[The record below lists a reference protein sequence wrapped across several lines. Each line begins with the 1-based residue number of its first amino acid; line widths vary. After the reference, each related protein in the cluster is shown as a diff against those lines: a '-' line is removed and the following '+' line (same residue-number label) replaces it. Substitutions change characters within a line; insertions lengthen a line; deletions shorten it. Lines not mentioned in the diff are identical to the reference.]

1 MAYNAFAD
9 LGQSFSE
16 RADGILRQST
26 IRLVNKHMKEG
37 AAVYVVSASIEEW
50 VRPMCSKFGVADVLG
65 TRIDVDDQGLLTGR
79 FLTANCYGQE
89 KVRRLLEIEPQRNE
103 YYLYAYGDSRGDR
116 EMLGFADKGTMVK

>member
-1 MAYNAFAD
+1 MAYNAFAY

-103 YYLYAYGDSRGDR
+103 YYLLKFR
-116 EMLGFADKGTMVK
+116 K